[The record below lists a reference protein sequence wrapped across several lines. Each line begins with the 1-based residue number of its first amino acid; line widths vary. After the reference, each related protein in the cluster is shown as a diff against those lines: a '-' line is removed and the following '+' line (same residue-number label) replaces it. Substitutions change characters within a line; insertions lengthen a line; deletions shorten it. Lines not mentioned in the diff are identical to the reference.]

1 MNRTTLHLA
10 TRRDRGYILVAM
22 MALTMALLGTGIAF
36 MQWATDESIQGTRAQ
51 TSMQAYY
58 VAQSGVIERGL
69 TWLYTQQ
76 AGLMPQT
83 VINLSDGTVG
93 SIGRYK
99 NVKISPV
106 FGSIDNNSLFSFD
119 QKYKIEA
126 IGIVNAPWEEREVAP
141 DTAKAILYVQVRSFV
156 DYMYLTNWETS
167 ATFPGD
173 IVRFFGRDTLWGRVH
188 SNDWIA
194 TQNVGGLPVAC
205 SIVSTTKPSFRSGSP
220 NPAFNF
226 DYCGGSPLFDQP
238 EVLLPELAESIRANA
253 TRYDFPGEEYY
264 LSIRGGSATV
274 YHWPEGTELDTL
286 AVQNFSFPITEST
299 CVFFEGRMRMRGVMN
314 ASGCNLTIGCSEDI
328 RLIDNVMLEGTNMT
342 NGTLAPNATS
352 ILGIV
357 SEQWIY
363 IANTWENGRENKTGT
378 PPNNRDIVLTAAI
391 VSLRGSFQFEQM
403 NDDNDPYISPT
414 TPDERGNIVMT
425 GSITQ
430 WRRGYV
436 HRSNRG
442 GSGYNKVYHYD
453 NRFGYRRPPCF
464 LGASDEDGRVLLNM
478 IQWGQASE
486 DPVDVAAQRRVRYN

>member
-36 MQWATDESIQGTRAQ
+36 MQWATDESIQGGQAHS
-51 TSMQAYY
+51 SMQAYY
-58 VAQSGVIERGL
+58 VAQAGVIERGL
-69 TWLYTQQ
+69 TWMYQQQ

-83 VINLSDGTVG
+83 IINLSDGTVAG
-93 SIGRYK
+93 VGRYK
-99 NVKISPV
+99 NVKVTPV

-126 IGIVNAPWEEREVAP
+126 VGIVNAPWEEGEVRP

-194 TQNVGGLPVAC
+194 TQNAQGGIPTFWG
-205 SIVSTTKPSFRSGSP
+205 IVSTTKPDFRSGSP
-220 NPAFNF
+220 NPAGHFN
-226 DYCGGSPLFDQP
+226 GGAPHFNAP
-238 EVLLPELAESIRANA
+238 PVLLPEVAESIRSGAVYYN
-253 TRYDFPGEEYY
+253 FPGEEYY
-264 LSIRGGSATV
+264 MSIRGASATV

-286 AVQNFSFPITEST
+286 NCQNFSFTINENT
-299 CVFFEGRMRMRGVMN
+299 CVFFDGRLRMRGVLSAEGKNM
-314 ASGCNLTIGCSEDI
+314 TVGCSQDI
-328 RLIDNVMLEGTNMT
+328 RLIDNVMIEGTNTT
-342 NGTLAPNATS
+342 NGLLPPNATS

-363 IANTWENGRENKTGT
+363 IANTWENGRENRTGT
-378 PPNNRDIVLTAAI
+378 PPNNNRDIVITAALI
-391 VSLRGSFQFEQM
+391 ALRGSFQLEQM
-403 NDDNDPYISPT
+403 NDVNDPYISPT
-414 TPDERGNIVMT
+414 TPDERGNIVLT

-442 GSGYNKVYHYD
+442 GTGYNKVYHYD
-453 NRFGYRRPPCF
+453 DRFGYRRPPCF
-464 LGASDEDGRVLLNM
+464 MGATDADGRVLLNM
-478 IQWGQASE
+478 VQWGQASE